1 MSGES
6 TSCPLHM
13 ARQLQ
18 VDAESVIIWGEMGPE
33 LGLHCRRFWFLSHLR

>member
-6 TSCPLHM
+6 TSCLLRM

-18 VDAESVIIWGEMGPE
+18 VDAESVIIWGEMA
-33 LGLHCRRFWFLSHLR
+33 SN